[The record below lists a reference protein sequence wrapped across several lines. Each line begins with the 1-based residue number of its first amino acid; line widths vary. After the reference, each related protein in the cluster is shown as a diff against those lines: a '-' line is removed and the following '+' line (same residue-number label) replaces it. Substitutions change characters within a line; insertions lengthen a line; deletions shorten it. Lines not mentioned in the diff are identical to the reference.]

1 MPGPVGAGRAEQARG
16 EPEHGGRGRKGREPG
31 GPEQP
36 APEDGDREPD
46 GRAQGDHTPDAH
58 PQDRDTRD
66 RRDRTGGEVRVGRV
80 VGPLLVAGLT
90 YATAQTTIVPALPE
104 IQRATHSSAS
114 AGAWVVTGFFVSSA
128 ALTVIAG
135 RLGDMFGK
143 RRVLLVI
150 LALFGIGAGGAA
162 AFGGSIGAIVA
173 GRVVMG
179 AAGGVFPLAY
189 ALIGDWLP
197 RDRAAFGMG
206 LISSMYGL
214 GGAVGLPLGGLIADR
229 FGHRGLFL
237 LTVVMTAIAL
247 VMVLALV
254 PSRPAPARAADADAG
269 VRPARLRDVDWW
281 GAALLGTGLGAPL
294 IAISRGGSWG
304 WTAPLTLAFWAVGGV
319 ALVTLFAV
327 EARVRAPLI
336 HLPTMALRNVWVA
349 NAVAFLVT
357 FGQSMSFLLVPQ
369 LAQLPEGTG
378 LGADVLESG
387 LYLLPASITVLFTG
401 PLTGALV
408 PRLGLRVPL
417 VVGPLTTVAGLGVLA
432 FGGPHPAVLLTGCAL
447 VGVGGGAAF
456 AVFPMLIE
464 DAVPAHRRGAAN
476 GVNTIMRHVSMALS
490 AQVAAAVLVAATPAG
505 STFPDGSAFTTDFL
519 VGAIIGGLA
528 LAVVPAVARRA
539 APARV

>member
-1 MPGPVGAGRAEQARG
+1 MFGLALGWPDGMGRALSVPGPAGAERAEQAERTDG
-16 EPEHGGRGRKGREPG
+16 QQDNGGRGPRGR
-31 GPEQP
+31 
-36 APEDGDREPD
+36 D
-46 GRAQGDHTPDAH
+46 GRAERA
-58 PQDRDTRD
+58 
-66 RRDRTGGEVRVGRV
+66 RVARV

-90 YATAQTTIVPALPE
+90 YAAAQTTIVPALPE
-104 IQRATHSSAS
+104 IQRATHSSPS

-143 RRVLLVI
+143 RRLLLII
-150 LALFGIGAGGAA
+150 LALFGIGAAVAA
-162 AFGGSIGAIVA
+162 AFGGSIAAIVA

-237 LTVVMTAIAL
+237 LTVIMTVVAL
-247 VMVLALV
+247 GMVLAFI
-254 PSRPAPARAADADAG
+254 PPGPAPERAAGPDVAS
-269 VRPARLRDVDWW
+269 ARLRDVDWT
-281 GAALLGTGLGAPL
+281 GAVLLGVGLGAPL
-294 IAISRGGSWG
+294 IGISRGGSWG
-304 WTAPLTLAFWAVGGV
+304 WSAPLTLTCFVVGV
-319 ALVTLFAV
+319 LALTALFAV
-327 EARVRAPLI
+327 EARVRSPLI

-378 LGADVLESG
+378 LGAGVMESG
-387 LYLLPASITVLFTG
+387 MYLLPASITVLFVG
-401 PLTGALV
+401 PLTGALI
-408 PRLGLRVPL
+408 PRLGLRFPL
-417 VVGPLTTVAGLGVLA
+417 IVGPLTTVAGLGVLA
-432 FGGPHPAVLLTGCAL
+432 FGGAHPAVLLIGCAL
-447 VGVGGGAAF
+447 VGIGGGAAF

-464 DAVPAHRRGAAN
+464 DAVPAERRGAAN

-505 STFPDGSAFTTDFL
+505 SASPDGSAFTTDFV
-519 VGAIIGGLA
+519 VGAIIGALA
-528 LAVVPAVARRA
+528 LAVVPAVGHRA
-539 APARV
+539 TTAHA